1 MDNFLE
7 NSIKQF
13 IKDQIIC
20 MSKEYS
26 SRPQC
31 LWKDGT
37 KYIWINNTDYLV
49 EILPD
54 GTNKLMSPIDTKLI
68 NQIYDVIA
76 LIPTASTNAT
86 ALTPTNSPNEDIM
99 EFYYSQLNLCR
110 EAKQLIFMYYE
121 NHYIEWRD
129 WYFIKNG
136 DTYEIVSDPLGDYD
150 HTPMAN
156 YLNNVLEKL

>member
-26 SRPQC
+26 SRSQC
-31 LWKDGT
+31 LWEDGT
-37 KYIWINNTDYLV
+37 EYIWISNTDYLV
-49 EILPD
+49 EILPN

-68 NQIYDVIA
+68 NQIYDVINFA
-76 LIPTASTNAT
+76 LIPTPSTSTNI
-86 ALTPTNSPNEDIM
+86 PTNSPNKDIM
-99 EFYYSQLNLCR
+99 EFYYLQLNLCR
-110 EAKQLIFMYYE
+110 EAKKLIFMYYE

-136 DTYEIVSDPLGDYD
+136 DKYEIVSDPLGDYG

>member
-1 MDNFLE
+1 MDSFLE
-7 NSIKQF
+7 YSIKKF

-31 LWKDGT
+31 LWEDGT
-37 KYIWINNTDYLV
+37 EYIWISNTDYLV

-68 NQIYDVIA
+68 NQIYDIFNPTTLIA
-76 LIPTASTNAT
+76 
-86 ALTPTNSPNEDIM
+86 ALNGDIM
-99 EFYYSQLNLCR
+99 DFYYSQLNLCR
-110 EAKQLIFMYYE
+110 EAKKLIFMYYE
-121 NHYIEWRD
+121 YHYLEWRD
-129 WYFIKNG
+129 WYFIKTG
-136 DTYEIVSDPLGDYD
+136 DKYKIMSDPLGDYE

-156 YLNNVLEKL
+156 YLNDVLEKL

>member
-1 MDNFLE
+1 MDSLLE
-7 NSIKQF
+7 NSIKKF

-31 LWKDGT
+31 LWEYGT
-37 KYIWINNTDYLV
+37 KYIWISNTDYLV

-68 NQIYDVIA
+68 NQIYDLTAPTDLIA
-76 LIPTASTNAT
+76 A
-86 ALTPTNSPNEDIM
+86 PNEDIM
-99 EFYYSQLNLCR
+99 DFYYSHLNMCR

-121 NHYIEWRD
+121 YHYIEWRD

-136 DTYEIVSDPLGDYD
+136 DKYEIISDPLGDYD

-156 YLNNVLEKL
+156 YLNDVLEKL